1 MFDLYSTDRLTEWKK
16 FRCALETDSEP
27 LSKVI
32 ELWSKAPLV
41 NRYLDQ
47 NNPSSW
53 PDPWRL
59 ILDGKFD
66 DLAICLGMLYTIQLT
81 DRFSRENLK
90 IYTIKNLDVSTG
102 FCVSVADR
110 LFLNLHYGQISDIQ
124 EFNRHET
131 NMLYERNRQQ

>member
-1 MFDLYSTDRLTEWKK
+1 VFDLYGTDRLTEWKK
-16 FRCALETDSEP
+16 FRCALETDPEP
-27 LSKVI
+27 LVRVI
-32 ELWSKAPLV
+32 ELWARAPLV

-47 NNPSSW
+47 TDPESW

-66 DLAICLGMLYTIQLT
+66 DIAICLGMLYTLQLT
-81 DRFSRENLK
+81 DRFSRENFK
-90 IYTIKNLDVSTG
+90 IYTIKNLDANTG

-110 LFLNLHYGQISDIQ
+110 WFLNLHYGQISDIK
-124 EFNRHET
+124 EFHRHET